1 MRRAWSR
8 RCAAAVACGLVL
20 ALSVPAVALDDDLMN
35 PNDCDFGSGRV
46 PSGTVIPVPP
56 GVPQTP
62 DGGTSTQPTTV
73 INGVP
78 QSNLYMCIGGRW
90 VWVGT
95 ALEIG
100 PVLPDATSVEVAE
113 GSQATMDGIVTAGE
127 TGPATDLTASWGTV
141 TLYPGGAW
149 RWTGTPDDGPAVVP
163 VVIGA
168 TVDGVAR
175 SSGFVVE
182 VTNVAPTVTSLAPDD
197 AVALVGEPVSFSGT
211 ASDPSAADTAA
222 GFTWDLGTT
231 TFDTCGSHTAEGTAT
246 DKDGGAS
253 DPFTSEPVAVVE
265 ARFGAPLVEGARNLV
280 RAGQVVPVRVIV
292 GCGGAAVDGLAPTI
306 RLLAGDVDP
315 ATLPDDPAIVVPAA
329 DAPGENSGVMGPV
342 GDAYL
347 YNLRVPAAPSGSLF
361 TVRVRPDGD
370 GGAVSVVLQIR

>member
-1 MRRAWSR
+1 MTARRLLVVLL
-8 RCAAAVACGLVL
+8 AAALMAGVGR
-20 ALSVPAVALDDDLMN
+20 PAVAVDDDLMN

-46 PSGTVIPVPP
+46 SSGTVVYQPP
-56 GVPQTP
+56 GSPTKP
-62 DGGTSTQPTTV
+62 DGSISTDPTTV
-73 INGVP
+73 VNGQP
-78 QSNLYMCIGGRW
+78 QGNLYMCVGGRW
-90 VWVGT
+90 IFVGT
-95 ALEIG
+95 ALETG
-100 PVLPDATSVEVAE
+100 PVLPDAGSVQVAE
-113 GSQATMDGIVTAGE
+113 GEVATMDGIVTDGE

-149 RWTGTPDDGPAVVP
+149 RWIGTPDDGPAMLP
-163 VVIGA
+163 VVISA
-168 TVDGVAR
+168 TMDGVQR
-175 SSGFVVE
+175 SSGFAVE